1 MDERTPRIEIEV
13 SGNPDWED
21 RVALRTFVRAADS
34 LTELLTQIAADRPE
48 RVRVDWFVRKLR
60 TGSAVVE
67 VEGVAVATVAAEADE
82 IIREAAQAT
91 AAAAARDVVRRAVEA
106 IETLEK
112 DGDVR
117 LLLSYPAIE
126 KVRSLTKLL
135 TDGAGGIVIR
145 ALGREIPLT
154 VASARRTTALL
165 GRKYR
170 SFGSVEGKIE
180 TLSVHQKR
188 PYFNIFHALDGYA
201 ITCRCEPQLF
211 AEAMASLGS
220 RVRVS
225 GEIVRR
231 YDGRAETVDVSTIR
245 VLLGRVHLPP
255 PAQIRGILSEESN
268 ELTSLEEV
276 RGRHG

>member
-13 SGNPDWED
+13 RGDADRED

-67 VEGVAVATVAAEADE
+67 VEGVAAVAEADE
-82 IIREAAQAT
+82 IVREAAGAED
-91 AAAAARDVVRRAVEA
+91 AARDVVRRAVDA
-106 IETLEK
+106 VETLENG
-112 DGDVR
+112 GDVR

-126 KVRSLTKLL
+126 KVRTLTGLL
-135 TDGAGGIVIR
+135 RDGAGGIVIR

-154 VASARRTTALL
+154 VESAIRANALL
-165 GRKYR
+165 DRKYR
-170 SFGSVEGKIE
+170 SFGSVEGTIE

-188 PYFNIFHALDGYA
+188 PYFNVFHALDGYA
-201 ITCRCEPQLF
+201 IKCRTDT
-211 AEAMASLGS
+211 ATMTEAKASLGA

-225 GEIVRR
+225 GEIMRR
-231 YDGRAETVDVSTIR
+231 YDGRAETVEVSEIR
-245 VLLGRVHLPP
+245 VLRAREELPQP
-255 PAQIRGILSEESN
+255 GQIRGILADGADGRQAIDG
-268 ELTSLEEV
+268 L